1 MKKPDVIFVGKR
13 KTSVAKVFLK
23 PGKGNIY
30 INKTPLELFNEFF
43 KSKVLTPLRLLP
55 DFWNKHDFYLSVKG
69 GGVVSSAE
77 AIAIAISKAAASAS
91 DQYRQ
96 TLVSYDRNL
105 LIDDPRRTEP
115 KKPNRRSARRF
126 RQKSYR

>member
-13 KTSVAKVFLK
+13 KTSVAKVFLR

-55 DFWNKHDFYLSVKG
+55 DFWSKHDFYLSVKG